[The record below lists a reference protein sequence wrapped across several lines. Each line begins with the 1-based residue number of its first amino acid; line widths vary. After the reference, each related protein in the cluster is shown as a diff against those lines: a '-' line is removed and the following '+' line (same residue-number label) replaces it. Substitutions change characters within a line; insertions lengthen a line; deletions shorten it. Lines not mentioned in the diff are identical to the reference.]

1 MTMIAR
7 ITGGVM
13 LAYSALYTAHYIFDT
28 LYDAQ
33 PIWTVFNVISAVGI
47 LIALAVNFVHMRAQ
61 AGSGPTSVSRLGAYA
76 LFYAN
81 AALAIWFFRN
91 WVHLLALEEG
101 ESVSVHSDVIW
112 MVIAVLIP
120 LVLASTGWRLWR
132 ESD

>member
-1 MTMIAR
+1 MTMIVR
-7 ITGGVM
+7 TTGGLM
-13 LAYSALYTAHYIFDT
+13 LAYSALYTAHFIFDT

-33 PIWTVFNVISAVGI
+33 PTWAVLNVISAVGI
-47 LIALAVNFVHMRAQ
+47 AVALAVNFAHMRAQ
-61 AGSGPTSVSRLGAYA
+61 AGEQEVTVSRLGAYA

-101 ESVSVHSDVIW
+101 ESVSVHSDVVW

-120 LVLASTGWRLWR
+120 LVLATTGWRLWGKP
-132 ESD
+132 D

>member
-13 LAYSALYTAHYIFDT
+13 LAYSALYTAHFIFDT

-33 PIWTVFNVISAVGI
+33 PIWTVFNVISAVAI

-61 AGSGPTSVSRLGAYA
+61 AGSGPTSASRLGAYA

-120 LVLASTGWRLWR
+120 LVLATTGWRLWR

>member
-13 LAYSALYTAHYIFDT
+13 LAYSALYTAHFIFDT

-33 PIWTVFNVISAVGI
+33 PIWTVFNVISAVAI

-61 AGSGPTSVSRLGAYA
+61 AGSEPTSVSRLGAYV

-91 WVHLLALEEG
+91 WIHLLALEEG

-120 LVLASTGWRLWR
+120 LVLATTGWRLWR